1 LELTSADIFSL
12 VRVHSS
18 QQNKSLDTFGS
29 GISVMGADLA
39 DVKSEK
45 QFKKRRQETE
55 KITLTWN

>member
-1 LELTSADIFSL
+1 